1 MQLNLI
7 TNMDESQIVQ
17 YKLARIIYAE
27 TNAQSLSVVEAMASM
42 IYNIHIKYDKSFE
55 DIANDEKTFDVLNK
69 KSKRYKYLSVPATDK
84 KFQMC
89 LRVVKTMLHGNLRD
103 YVFGAT
109 KFHHADNIPEWA
121 MSRGYIAEYA
131 DILFYL

>member
-7 TNMDESQIVQ
+7 TNTDDSKIVQ

-27 TNAQSLSVVEAMASM
+27 TKAESLPVVEAMASM
-42 IYNIHIKYDKSFE
+42 IYNIHIKYNKSFE
-55 DIANDEKTFDVLNK
+55 DIAKDEGIFEALNK
-69 KSKRYKYLSVPATDK
+69 KSKRHQYLYVPVTDK

-89 LRVVKTMLHGNLRD
+89 LRVVQTMLHGNLRD

-109 KFHHADNIPEWA
+109 KFHHACIIPDWA

>member
-1 MQLNLI
+1 MQLTLI
-7 TNMDESQIVQ
+7 ENFDATKKVL

-27 TNAQSLSVVEAMASM
+27 TAATSLQIVEAMASM
-42 IYNIHIKYDKSFE
+42 IYNVHIKCNKSFD
-55 DIANDEKTFDVLNK
+55 DIANDKNLFESLNEN
-69 KSKRYKYLSVPATDK
+69 SARHDLLNVNADDK

-89 LRVVKTMLHGNLRD
+89 LRVVQKMMRGNLRD

-109 KFHHADNIPEWA
+109 RFHHDCVMPMWA
-121 MSRGYIAEYA
+121 ISRGYIAEFD

>member
-7 TNMDESQIVQ
+7 TNVDDSKIIQ
-17 YKLARIIYAE
+17 YKLARIVYAE
-27 TNAQSLSVVEAMASM
+27 TDAKSLSVVEAFASM
-42 IYNIHIKYDKSFE
+42 IYNIHIKYNKSFG
-55 DIANDEKTFDVLNK
+55 DIANDKDIFDALNK
-69 KSKRYKYLSVPATDK
+69 KSKRYKNLSVPADNK

-89 LRVVKTMLHGNLRD
+89 LRVVQTMLHGNLRD

-109 KFHHADNIPEWA
+109 KFHHANFIPDWA
-121 MSRGYIAEYA
+121 MSRGYIAEYS